1 MSIELSLNTVAN
13 MYNAYGATL
22 NREITDLEYY
32 NWAKAHHHTHEDFE
46 DGDIEERIE
55 AYPRYVLRVIQIDDI
70 DINGFYHNSDHT
82 EEFLGLFEK
91 RFESG
96 EPFDGMMPPLVHTN
110 GNGKYV
116 IADGVHRLH
125 LLRMLGLK
133 AACCYVN
140 PH

>member
-55 AYPRYVLRVIQIDDI
+55 AYPRYVPPGSSSSMTSTSTASITTAITPKSSLGCWR
-70 DINGFYHNSDHT
+70 SDSS
-82 EEFLGLFEK
+82 LGSL
-91 RFESG
+91 S
-96 EPFDGMMPPLVHTN
+96 M
-110 GNGKYV
+110 
-116 IADGVHRLH
+116 A
-125 LLRMLGLK
+125 
-133 AACCYVN
+133 
-140 PH
+140 